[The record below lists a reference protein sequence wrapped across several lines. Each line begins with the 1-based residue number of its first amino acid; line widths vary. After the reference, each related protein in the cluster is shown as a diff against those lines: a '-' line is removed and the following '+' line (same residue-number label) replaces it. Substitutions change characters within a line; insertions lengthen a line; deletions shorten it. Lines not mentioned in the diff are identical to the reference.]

1 MAKQDSKLE
10 MISKLMEMFKEKEL
24 GEFEVEIKE
33 GDTSQLK
40 LRMANYS
47 SGYQVPN
54 SAPQPAP
61 NPGVHNPSP
70 QLEETQS
77 EKSGLVSSEMVGT
90 VYLKQSPE
98 APAPFVQVGQS
109 VKEGDTIHIIEAM
122 KTMNFIGAPH
132 AGTVRKVM
140 VDDGEPVQFGSEL
153 MIID

>member
-10 MISKLMEMFKEKEL
+10 MISTLMDMFKEKEL
-24 GEFEVEIKE
+24 AEFEVEIKE
-33 GDTSQLK
+33 GDTYRIK

-54 SAPQPAP
+54 SAPMTALSPEAHSP
-61 NPGVHNPSP
+61 TP
-70 QLEETQS
+70 QLDETKS
-77 EKSGLVSSEMVGT
+77 EKIGLVSSEMVGT

-98 APAPFVQVGQS
+98 APTPFVQVGQS
-109 VKEGDTIHIIEAM
+109 VKEGDTILIIEAM

-132 AGTVRKVM
+132 AGTIRKVM

>member
-47 SGYQVPN
+47 SGYQVPS

-61 NPGVHNPSP
+61 NPEVHNPSP
-70 QLEETQS
+70 QLEETQY

-109 VKEGDTIHIIEAM
+109 VKEGDTILIIEAM